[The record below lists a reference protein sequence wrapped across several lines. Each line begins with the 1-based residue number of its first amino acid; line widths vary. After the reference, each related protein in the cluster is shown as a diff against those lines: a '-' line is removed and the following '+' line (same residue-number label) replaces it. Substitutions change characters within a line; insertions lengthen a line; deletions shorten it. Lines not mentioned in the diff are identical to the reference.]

1 MKRDLKGSLH
11 LKSFEFGAEAYR
23 LCAVL
28 WKTEKE
34 WILMRQLM
42 RSSTSI
48 GAMCAESEH
57 AQSKS
62 DFINKLSIARK
73 ECNESKYWIAMMHE
87 VGLLSEHVAEKLG
100 AQAEELMRLLT
111 SSIRTA
117 QNNLRNSKNVRT
129 SPLALRT
136 AVRAYI
142 SFTQG

>member
-1 MKRDLKGSLH
+1 MKRDLKGPLQ

-34 WILMRQLM
+34 WILTRQLM
-42 RSSTSI
+42 RSSTAI
-48 GAMCAESEH
+48 GALCAESEH

-73 ECNESKYWIAMMHE
+73 ECNESMYWIAMMLE

-117 QNNLRNSKNVRT
+117 QNNLRNSKG
-129 SPLALRT
+129 A
-136 AVRAYI
+136 
-142 SFTQG
+142 

>member
-1 MKRDLKGSLH
+1 MKRDLKGPLQ
-11 LKSFEFGAEAYR
+11 LKSFEFGADAYK
-23 LCAVL
+23 LCSLL
-28 WKTEKE
+28 WKSDKE
-34 WILMRQLM
+34 WILTRQLL

-73 ECNESKYWIAMMHE
+73 ECNESMYWIAMMLE

-100 AQAEELMRLLT
+100 DQAEELMRLLT

-117 QNNLRNSKNVRT
+117 QHNLRNSK
-129 SPLALRT
+129 SA
-136 AVRAYI
+136 
-142 SFTQG
+142 

>member
-34 WILMRQLM
+34 WILTRQLM
-42 RSSTSI
+42 RSSTAI
-48 GAMCAESEH
+48 GALCAESEH

-62 DFINKLSIARK
+62 DFINKLAIARK
-73 ECNESKYWIAMMHE
+73 ECNESKYWIAMMLE

-117 QNNLRNSKNVRT
+117 QNNLRNSK
-129 SPLALRT
+129 SA
-136 AVRAYI
+136 
-142 SFTQG
+142 